1 MIESIRITPEMCD
14 TWLKYVAP
22 LLADATRIDGSL
34 SVDLT
39 HAHVPLNAPA
49 TGDIAGTVL
58 VHSAQVRP
66 GPVAAPFVSIAGQL
80 RSLLRKQPLAA
91 LNDSTNT
98 SALMT
103 IQDGQVPFRMVQGRV
118 YHENFQVV
126 IGDVII
132 RTRGSVGQDQTL
144 DMVADIPIQEKWLDG
159 VVAQVMRGQTLQVP
173 IRGTLQQPDV
183 DKRVF
188 EQLARQ
194 LLSAP
199 AQQVIQDQIFRG
211 LNKLFE

>member
-1 MIESIRITPEMCD
+1 MRRQPFC
-14 TWLKYVAP
+14 V
-22 LLADATRIDGSL
+22 
-34 SVDLT
+34 
-39 HAHVPLNAPA
+39 
-49 TGDIAGTVL
+49 
-58 VHSAQVRP
+58 
-66 GPVAAPFVSIAGQL
+66 VAAVPESRAKTLVRAHSCVMFNKLSNGAKG
-80 RSLLRKQPLAA
+80 A
-91 LNDSTNT
+91 LCMIVGGL
-98 SALMT
+98 LMT